1 MNHHNEKLL
10 GSQAVAF
17 LLRLDSTA
25 ATIAPIPAKAQVPG
39 SGTALIVIRPPVMVG
54 FGPVVPEGVAK
65 SVYSL
70 LPSVI

>member
-39 SGTALIVIRPPVMVG
+39 SRCYA
-54 FGPVVPEGVAK
+54 
-65 SVYSL
+65 
-70 LPSVI
+70 